1 MAIEF
6 DCPQCRKGLFAQ
18 DQYVGREI
26 ACPDCKTRVKIPTA
40 SGQPAQRAGEAAFTP
55 TYVPPSAPAAPRTPS
70 STPQPQAVGSSTPQP
85 YTPGGTPPPYPS
97 GPAAPQGYAPPPQG
111 YAAHGQ
117 APPAGQV
124 LPPLGYAPQGAAPAA
139 GADRPC
145 PACGQQIKVEAR
157 QCRFCG
163 HVVDQALQQQ
173 LGAAQAQDQY
183 PAWRGARG
191 GVEFG
196 ATLDVGIA
204 VLRRFWGMGG
214 AMIFLFGIIVSM
226 IAMIALIPMGLIL
239 GMAGGAGGGGGAA
252 AGILIAVVGG
262 LVAFAVIWLLSCVFI
277 AGLWKVSITM
287 ADNVMGKPVEPR
299 FEDLFS
305 GFSCI
310 GSVLGVN
317 LVMVLVGILSG
328 LVGAVLATYLGTA
341 GQIVQFGLNIFNYW
355 ITLRLLIA
363 VPLIMDRHRGA
374 MEALGE
380 SWRLTSG
387 NALIMFCA
395 VLVGTIIAGLGIILL
410 VIGYIF
416 TSVVLMGIFGS
427 MYRQLTWHGAQ
438 TQAPAPGGYAP
449 QPQAPAY

>member
-26 ACPDCKTRVKIPTA
+26 ACPDCKTRVKIPPA

-55 TYVPPSAPAAPRTPS
+55 TYVPPSAAAAPRAPS
-70 STPQPQAVGSSTPQP
+70 STPQPPWVGSGTPQP
-85 YTPGGTPPPYPS
+85 YAPGGTPPPYPS
-97 GPAAPQGYAPPPQG
+97 GPVAPQGYAPPPQPTPQP
-111 YAAHGQ
+111 YAAQ
-117 APPAGQV
+117 
-124 LPPLGYAPQGAAPAA
+124 GYAPPPQAYAAPAA
-139 GADRPC
+139 GTDRPC

-226 IAMIALIPMGLIL
+226 IAMIALIPLGLIV

-252 AGILIAVVGG
+252 AGILIAVLGG

-317 LVMVLVGILSG
+317 LVIVLLGFLVGLAGALLS
-328 LVGAVLATYLGTA
+328 TYLGTPGKIA
-341 GQIVQFGLNIFNYW
+341 EIVLTIVNYW
-355 ITLRLLIA
+355 ITMRLLIS

-395 VLVGTIIAGLGIILL
+395 VVVGTIISWLGLILLGVGIFFTTVVMLGII
-410 VIGYIF
+410 
-416 TSVVLMGIFGS
+416 GS
-427 MYRQLTWHGAQ
+427 MYRQLTWNGAH
-438 TQAPAPGGYAP
+438 TQGPAPGGYAP
-449 QPQAPAY
+449 PPQVPAY